1 MTTLRTVL
9 LLAFRSLP
17 ILLISFIGF
26 LAFGLGNT
34 SLFYLL
40 SGNMFIVPLL
50 TYGFHLATAT
60 SPSIAM
66 LRPNDVAQ
74 LIAASPTTGKPY
86 GTPVNVFPSYWMA
99 QMSFIF
105 GYIISNATFMYMK
118 PVDTSIM
125 QGARSTEAMKQLNDK
140 VAARQGAAL
149 IFLLSNILFFLV
161 IAAIRIFA
169 TDSETMPGFLLAVL
183 LFGTLGGLWYW
194 FAQTFLGAT
203 NSDIFGIAMQMMSP
217 TSAQN
222 KPVTCVYK
230 ANP

>member
-17 ILLISFIGF
+17 ILLITFIAF

-40 SGNMFIVPLL
+40 SGNLFIVPPL
-50 TYGFHLATAT
+50 TYLFHMISATN
-60 SPSIAM
+60 PSIAM
-66 LRPNDVAQ
+66 LRPNPVAQ
-74 LIAASPTTGKPY
+74 LIAASPTTGKAY
-86 GTPVNVFPSYWMA
+86 DTPVNVFPSYWMA
-99 QMSFIF
+99 QMSYIF
-105 GYIISNATFMYMK
+105 GYIISNATFMYIK

-125 QGARSTEAMKQLNDK
+125 QGATSTEAMKQLNEK
-140 VAARQGAAL
+140 VVARQGAAL
-149 IFLLSNILFFLV
+149 IFLSSNILFFLV
-161 IAAIRIFA
+161 IGAARIFA
-169 TDSETMPGFLLAVL
+169 TDSETMPGFLLAVFF
-183 LFGTLGGLWYW
+183 FGLLGGLSYW

-230 ANP
+230 GNP